1 MNTVKSMLRGF
12 RWSEGPLEV
21 GLEATNVT
29 HVSKNLHAACQW
41 PETLWCWIWSDKLIF

>member
-1 MNTVKSMLRGF
+1 MTLWSAEEMRRRTEMNTVKSMLRRF

-29 HVSKNLHAACQW
+29 HVSKNLHAACQ
-41 PETLWCWIWSDKLIF
+41 